1 MEFLECIP
9 GLLIPSSSQY
19 HCISQSYGYYGF
31 WVGRFVDRH
40 YRRWHTTKSAYS
52 CCWDDIFIFGLP
64 HFWDAS
70 NRFGI
75 RRNQCPLWLWILFI
89 IIFVLLFILR
99 LAHCAIV
106 LILVEFSIRRWWR
119 FLRLFFPASFF
130 LCNKAM

>member
-75 RRNQCPLWLWILFI
+75 RRRPMPA
-89 IIFVLLFILR
+89 
-99 LAHCAIV
+99 LA
-106 LILVEFSIRRWWR
+106 LD
-119 FLRLFFPASFF
+119 SFYYYCCSSF
-130 LCNKAM
+130 YSSSGPLCNRLDSCGVFCTSMVAISTVVLSCLFLLLQ